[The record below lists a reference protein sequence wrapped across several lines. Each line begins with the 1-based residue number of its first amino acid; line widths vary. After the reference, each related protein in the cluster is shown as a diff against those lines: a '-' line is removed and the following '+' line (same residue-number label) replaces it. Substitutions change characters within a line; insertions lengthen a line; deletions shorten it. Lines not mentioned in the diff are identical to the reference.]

1 MLNATIHEILSL
13 IGRGQKI
20 KIFDWSISL
29 PVIFTGK
36 SEDVPPYLKD
46 RHVVQIASVAWYD
59 ACLCIVI
66 AKEL

>member
-1 MLNATIHEILSL
+1 MINVTIRELLSL
-13 IGRGQKI
+13 IDGRQTI

-36 SEDVPPYLKD
+36 SKNVPPYLKD
-46 RHVVQIASVAWYD
+46 RHVIKIASVAWYD
-59 ACLCIVI
+59 ACLCICI